1 MKIYNSESCI
11 KDLILADKKLN
22 YCTEAQLCESFALA
36 SVENTETPITEDLY
50 YTKSILVTTT
60 WNKNDDIFLPDEVWK
75 ARKTVVDKPTN
86 LGHDQNAIVGH
97 ITSQWLIDANGEI
110 ISEDDEDKKQSC
122 GSEDEEEENKIPD
135 FFHVCNGAVIYK
147 ILPRRDKEMNEK
159 VAELIAGIEAGE
171 KFVSMECLFGGF
183 DYAILEDGQTSYSIV
198 QRNSES
204 AFLSKYLRAYGG
216 EGVYSGKKIGRILR
230 NLLFIGK
237 GYVDK
242 PANPDSVILSFAN
255 LNQKYEHSGVYNSR
269 VVLNEE
275 KSNMSLEIIEKELNE
290 TKAKLEKQISIN
302 EELQSKLAEVNAKEL
317 QSEIQELKAQI
328 DSSKTELSA
337 ANEKASNLEALS
349 AEKDKKI
356 ETLASEKKVLE
367 ESLSSLQQE
376 VKKTNR
382 VSQLVKAGVE
392 QDVAVSKVE
401 KFISLSDEQFN
412 EVAETIVELSN
423 SKKENKIP
431 ELRQVMS
438 GDEAGSENADSSVL
452 DNVKPDPETAN
463 AGAID
468 VKADDREQAFAAL
481 KETCSKLLVN
491 KKEKV

>member
-11 KDLILADKKLN
+11 KDLILADHTLK
-22 YCTEAQLCESFALA
+22 YCAEAQLCDSFALA

-60 WNKNDDIFLPDEVWK
+60 WNKNDDIFLPAEVWK

-86 LGHDQNAIVGH
+86 LGHDQNSIVGH
-97 ITSQWLIDANGEI
+97 ITSQWLMDSNGETI
-110 ISEDDEDKKQSC
+110 AEDDED
-122 GSEDEEEENKIPD
+122 DEEEDDDEKIPD

-183 DYAILEDGQTSYSIV
+183 DYAILEDGETAYSIV
-198 QRNSES
+198 ERNSES

-216 EGVYSGKKIGRILR
+216 EGIYSGKKIGRILR

-255 LNQKYEHSGVYNSR
+255 LNHKNEGSGVYNSR

-328 DSSKTELSA
+328 ESSKTELSA
-337 ANEKASNLEALS
+337 ATEKVSNLEALS
-349 AEKDKKI
+349 VEKDKQI
-356 ETLASEKKVLE
+356 ETIANEKNSLQ

-376 VKKTNR
+376 VKKSNR

-423 SKKENKIP
+423 SKKETNKIP

-438 GDEAGSENADSSVL
+438 GDDAGSENADASVL
-452 DNVKPDPETAN
+452 DNVKPDPETAS

-468 VKADDREQAFAAL
+468 VQANDREQAFAAL

-491 KKEKV
+491 KKERV